1 MFSLL
6 AGTRTSL
13 HPTMKTL
20 PRSKPPLLRIYAAW
34 LAVLLTL
41 FAALAPA
48 LSHALAHEGLLQG
61 IEVCT
66 SSGTQIIPSD
76 SPVGPQSAFSFS
88 HCPFCLHNA
97 DRVAPPPHLLPYL
110 FLDQGGTQE
119 RPVWQA
125 FFFIADLYS
134 RAAPR
139 GPPGL

>member
-1 MFSLL
+1 
-6 AGTRTSL
+6 
-13 HPTMKTL
+13 MKTSPCRRL
-20 PRSKPPLLRIYAAW
+20 PLHRLCAAW

-41 FAALAPA
+41 FAAFAPA

-66 SSGTQIIPSD
+66 SSGTQIIPAD
-76 SPVGPQSAFSFS
+76 SPAGSQSALSHS

-97 DRVAPPPHLLPYL
+97 DRVTPPPHLLPYL
-110 FLDQGGTQE
+110 FLDQGGAQE

-139 GPPGL
+139 GPPIL